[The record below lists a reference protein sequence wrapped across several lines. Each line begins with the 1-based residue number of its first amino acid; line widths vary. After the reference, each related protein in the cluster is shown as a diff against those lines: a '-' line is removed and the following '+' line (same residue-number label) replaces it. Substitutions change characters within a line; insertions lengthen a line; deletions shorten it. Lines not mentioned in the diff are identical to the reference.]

1 MKGIIT
7 MKTIT
12 TSVKLTPEERE
23 VTINIAPDG
32 EGNLIA
38 FVDTSIQKYAT
49 RCKKMGWTQI
59 SETRHADGNWV
70 AAEFT
75 APAKALSFRN
85 PSVKRVMSEEQR
97 QIASERMKR
106 IAQSRTSSGNNIEND
121 EDNETEDD
129 D

>member
-1 MKGIIT
+1 
-7 MKTIT
+7 
-12 TSVKLTPEERE
+12 
-23 VTINIAPDG
+23 
-32 EGNLIA
+32 
-38 FVDTSIQKYAT
+38 
-49 RCKKMGWTQI
+49 MGWTQI
-59 SETRHADGNWV
+59 SETRHTDGSWV

-85 PSVKRVMSEEQR
+85 PTVKRVMSEEQR

-106 IAQSRTSSGNNIEND
+106 LAQSRTSSGNNIEND